1 MEKKKTKKRGKD
13 KFLVI
18 TIKEHIPDLVNE
30 YCKDSGLNPQDVGFN
45 MGFIVGACGK
55 ADGGDAMMSLISLNQ
70 LFFYAWM
77 HFAKKHEGKYKYG
90 FESEKQIQE
99 ALEKVKE
106 QIKKQPKPT
115 PSYMGWQGGE
125 D

>member
-1 MEKKKTKKRGKD
+1 MIKENNKKKGKE

-55 ADGGDAMMSLISLNQ
+55 MEGGDAMLPLISLNQ
-70 LFFYAWM
+70 LFFYAGM
-77 HFAKKHEGKYKYG
+77 HYANKHKGKYKYG
-90 FESEKQIQE
+90 FESQKQIQE

-106 QIKKQPKPT
+106 TIKERRT
-115 PSYMGWQGGE
+115 TTAPSYMG
-125 D
+125 